1 MVSLEDHDMVGKK
14 VYWDL
19 FEWKLVRSIIAYWN
33 VRLNRES
40 MDWGDPLSVSVS
52 GFSRTCSGLEG
63 AEICKSKYINEVDYV
78 FGREIHHEI
87 HSLNMYNQAEPPT
100 SKELSP
106 G

>member
-40 MDWGDPLSVSVS
+40 MDRGDPLSVSVLD
-52 GFSRTCSGLEG
+52 F
-63 AEICKSKYINEVDYV
+63 
-78 FGREIHHEI
+78 
-87 HSLNMYNQAEPPT
+87 Q
-100 SKELSP
+100 ELVVAWKVLKFVRAST
-106 G
+106 